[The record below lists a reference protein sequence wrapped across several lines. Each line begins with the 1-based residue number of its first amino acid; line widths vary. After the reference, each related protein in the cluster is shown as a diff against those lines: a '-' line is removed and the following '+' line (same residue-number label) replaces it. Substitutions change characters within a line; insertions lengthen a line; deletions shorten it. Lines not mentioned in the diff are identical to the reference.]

1 MTIFFFLLSASR
13 AFVQPSALHASMP
26 DTCESGGVTAAA
38 TTSAASATPKR
49 SLEQPQPIILQS
61 SPLFAVSSPL
71 LSPLRCGPRIGR
83 IGRIVPHQRGSHCP
97 SPPFRRHLPPLAE
110 PAVVRQ
116 RSVKL
121 RQAAFIWLL
130 QPGSRPVGTS
140 SARGRGALC
149 PVTRSL
155 RLHAEALLR
164 GVAHQPPRTA
174 TQDRSL
180 PPPGST
186 LPQVAEPHL
195 QLPRE
200 ATRMEGLHLPHAH
213 VGDIFFIL
221 FFLTRF
227 HSSQF
232 WANFAALHC
241 FAKHTKTTFFCFFS
255 FSLQSIKS
263 VEYYHYYYYYNR
275 LNNTYSA
282 NQSTCTPLHLYRFS
296 PKHEQNQ
303 NLPFRF
309 WEVHIHSLTQKMTLT
324 VRSGTTFFLLHCTM
338 TRITIV

>member
-213 VGDIFFIL
+213 VGDIFLFYFFPLVFIHHNFEQTLPHCIALQNTQKQL
-221 FFLTRF
+221 FSVFF
-227 HSSQF
+227 HF
-232 WANFAALHC
+232 HF
-241 FAKHTKTTFFCFFS
+241 
-255 FSLQSIKS
+255 
-263 VEYYHYYYYYNR
+263 
-275 LNNTYSA
+275 
-282 NQSTCTPLHLYRFS
+282 NQS
-296 PKHEQNQ
+296 K
-303 NLPFRF
+303 
-309 WEVHIHSLTQKMTLT
+309 V
-324 VRSGTTFFLLHCTM
+324 
-338 TRITIV
+338 